1 MCWLWQAA
9 AICRSAPVL
18 ALPLIRPPF
27 TAPETHGDSGLGYA
41 RLPTS
46 PVGPANE
53 HAVDLIIREI
63 MARPGEVTL
72 VAVAP
77 LTNVALAIRKEP
89 RIVQA
94 VREVIIMGAALR
106 DDGNTTSLAEFNFFV
121 DPHAAHIV
129 LESGMPITLLPW
141 DITKDVLL
149 HQADVDRLLRI
160 KSPVSRF
167 IADATR
173 FYMEFHEKCFG
184 YSGCSI
190 NDPVAIA
197 LAFMPDLART
207 ESMHVAVEYTSEL
220 TAGKSVITYIGDH
233 QREPDAH
240 DQLGYRCGALADAVG
255 PAGAQQAKRAR
266 GGRIRYAALY
276 RAVRGAHG
284 AAGTHAAQR
293 LGAAYACRA
302 ARRAIAYIECKD
314 ASGLRPSRSPS
325 GASHAP
331 EPPACDPCR
340 VINPLAHAFV
350 MPKICMYRC
359 MLLAARRHVRQA
371 LGM

>member
-1 MCWLWQAA
+1 MPLRVVLDTDPGIDDSLAILLALASPEVDLAA
-9 AICRSAPVL
+9 VGVTGGNCSLADGVRNALNVL
-18 ALPLIRPPF
+18 AVAGRSDMPVCAGVGLPLIRPPF

-41 RLPTS
+41 HLPAS
-46 PVGPANE
+46 PAGPANE

-106 DDGNTTSLAEFNFFV
+106 ADGNTTSLAEFNFFV

-149 HQADVDRLLRI
+149 HQVDIDRLLRV

-173 FYMEFHEKCFG
+173 FYIEFHELTFG

-207 ESMHVAVEYTSEL
+207 EAMHVAVEYTSEL
-220 TAGKSVITYIGDH
+220 TAGKSVITYVGDH

-240 DQLGYRCGALADAVG
+240 DQLGFDVALWPMQWG
-255 PAGAQQAKRAR
+255 RQARSKSNV
-266 GGRIRYAALY
+266 
-276 RAVRGAHG
+276 RAVVEFDTPRFIALFVERMEQL
-284 AAGTHAAQR
+284 ARTR
-293 LGAAYACRA
+293 L
-302 ARRAIAYIECKD
+302 D
-314 ASGLRPSRSPS
+314 GL
-325 GASHAP
+325 
-331 EPPACDPCR
+331 
-340 VINPLAHAFV
+340 
-350 MPKICMYRC
+350 
-359 MLLAARRHVRQA
+359 
-371 LGM
+371 